1 MAALFQVDKYIL
13 AVCIG
18 GRLMAGLR
26 DVSVLLEPKIVRS
39 IRLTELLVAQLCTYS
54 MLSALCFAYPLYLFD
69 YSGSSTL
76 YGAVAA
82 IAFIPGVLATP
93 VGGILADRGR
103 QREVLVALGIAL
115 MTASLLSIPMKRS
128 LPLVV
133 VVAAILCV
141 QYGVQ
146 SLLKPMLQIETVRM
160 AGEKKVE
167 RATALVSQVTMVS
180 NILGPVVGTAVY
192 GCFGIDALCTTA
204 SVAFAMSALLF
215 GGALK
220 QNASSETMGDGATRM
235 TCRNDFRESIRYLL
249 AAVLNLALVGLTI
262 GAPII
267 VTKHLGMQSSR
278 VGVVEVALGLGGL
291 TGSGLVS
298 IWPHRFSLNGICRY
312 VAMICFGVV
321 PIFVT
326 LLFGADVCVFT
337 VFTVGSAWVMVWAAI
352 ASVEIIAFVQRAAP
366 TELCGKVLSVVYT
379 VLSCATPIG
388 QLVYGLAYDRWTPA
402 IVFAGM
408 LAVLTLTTALFYRLK
423 SRLWRL
429 S

>member
-1 MAALFQVDKYIL
+1 
-13 AVCIG
+13 
-18 GRLMAGLR
+18 MAGLR
-26 DVSVLLEPKIVRS
+26 DVGVSLKSKTVRS
-39 IRLTELLVAQLCTYS
+39 IRLAELLVAQLCTYS

-69 YSGSSTL
+69 CSGSSTL
-76 YGAVAA
+76 YGVVVA

-103 QREVLVALGIAL
+103 HREVLVALGIAL
-115 MTASLLSIPMKRS
+115 MAASLLSIPMKHS
-128 LPLVV
+128 LPLAVV
-133 VVAAILCV
+133 VVAILCV

-146 SLLKPMLQIETVRM
+146 SLLKPMLQMETVRM

-167 RATALVSQVTMVS
+167 WATALVSQVTMVS

-220 QNASSETMGDGATRM
+220 QNASSETMRDGATRT
-235 TCRNDFRESIRYLL
+235 TCRNDFRESIRYLLQNASLVAVILL

-262 GAPII
+262 GAPVI
-267 VTKHLGMQSSR
+267 VAKHLGMQSSF
-278 VGVVEVALGLGGL
+278 VGIIEVAMGLGGFV
-291 TGSGLVS
+291 GSGLVG
-298 IWPHRFSLNGICRY
+298 IWPHRFSFKGICRY

-321 PIFVT
+321 PIIVT
-326 LLFGADVCVFT
+326 LLSGPDELAFAALAA
-337 VFTVGSAWVMVWAAI
+337 GSAWVMAWASI
-352 ASVEIIAFVQRAAP
+352 ASVGIVSFVQRSAP
-366 TELCGKVLSVVYT
+366 KELCGKVLALVYMT
-379 VLSCATPIG
+379 LSCATPIG
-388 QLVYGLAYDRWTPA
+388 QLVYGLAYDRWAPA

-408 LAVLTLTTALFYRLK
+408 LAVLTSTTELFNRLK
-423 SRLWRL
+423 SRLWRM

>member
-1 MAALFQVDKYIL
+1 
-13 AVCIG
+13 
-18 GRLMAGLR
+18 MAGMR
-26 DVSVLLEPKIVRS
+26 RSNVSLAQKTGRS
-39 IRLTELLVAQLCTYS
+39 IRLFGLLVAQLCAYS
-54 MLSALCFAYPLYLFD
+54 MLSALCFACPLYLFD
-69 YSGSSTL
+69 CSGSSTL

-93 VGGILADRGR
+93 AGGILADRGR
-103 QREVLVALGIAL
+103 RRGVLVVLGIVL
-115 MTASLLSIPMKRS
+115 MATSLLFILVKRS
-128 LPLVV
+128 LPLAV
-133 VVAAILCV
+133 VVAAMLCV
-141 QYGVQ
+141 QYGIQ

-160 AGEKKVE
+160 TGQEKVE
-167 RATALVSQVTMVS
+167 RATALVSQITMMS

-192 GCFGIDALCTTA
+192 GCFGIDTLCATA
-204 SVAFAMSALLF
+204 SVTFAISALLF

-220 QNASSETMGDGATRM
+220 QNASSETMGDCATRT
-235 TCRNDFRESIRYLL
+235 TCRNDFRESIRYLLQNSSLVAVILL

-267 VTKHLGMQSSR
+267 VTKHLGMQSSC
-278 VGVVEVALGLGGL
+278 VGIVEVALGLGGL
-291 TGSGLVS
+291 TGSGLVG

-321 PIFVT
+321 PIIVT
-326 LLFGADVCVFT
+326 LLSGPDELAFAALAA
-337 VFTVGSAWVMVWAAI
+337 GSAWVMAWASI
-352 ASVEIIAFVQRAAP
+352 TSVEIVSFVQRSAP
-366 TELCGKVLSVVYT
+366 KKLCGKVLALVYKT
-379 VLSCATPIG
+379 LSCATPIG
-388 QLVYGLAYDRWTPA
+388 QLIYGLAYDRWTPA

>member
-1 MAALFQVDKYIL
+1 MAQKT
-13 AVCIG
+13 G
-18 GRLMAGLR
+18 
-26 DVSVLLEPKIVRS
+26 RS
-39 IRLTELLVAQLCTYS
+39 IRLFGLLVAQLCAYS
-54 MLSALCFAYPLYLFD
+54 MLSALCFACPLYLFD
-69 YSGSSTL
+69 CSGSSTL

-93 VGGILADRGR
+93 AGGILADRGR
-103 QREVLVALGIAL
+103 RRGVLVVLGIVL
-115 MTASLLSIPMKRS
+115 MATSLLFIPVKRS
-128 LPLVV
+128 LPLAV
-133 VVAAILCV
+133 VVAAMLCV
-141 QYGVQ
+141 QYGIQ

-160 AGEKKVE
+160 TGQEKVE
-167 RATALVSQVTMVS
+167 RATALVSQITMMS

-192 GCFGIDALCTTA
+192 GCFGIDTLCATT
-204 SVAFAMSALLF
+204 SVTFAISALLF

-220 QNASSETMGDGATRM
+220 QNASSGMTGDSTTCS
-235 TCRNDFRESIRYLL
+235 TCRSDFRESIRYLAQNASLLVVFLL

-267 VTKHLGMQSSR
+267 VTKHLGMQSSC
-278 VGVVEVALGLGGL
+278 VGIVEVALGLGGL
-291 TGSGLVS
+291 TGSGLVG

-321 PIFVT
+321 PIIVT
-326 LLFGADVCVFT
+326 LLSGPDELAFAALAA
-337 VFTVGSAWVMVWAAI
+337 GSTWVMAWASI
-352 ASVEIIAFVQRAAP
+352 TSVEIVSFVQRSAP
-366 TELCGKVLSVVYT
+366 KKLCGKVLALVYMT
-379 VLSCATPIG
+379 LSCATPIG
-388 QLVYGLAYDRWTPA
+388 QLIYGLAYDRWTPA

>member
-1 MAALFQVDKYIL
+1 
-13 AVCIG
+13 
-18 GRLMAGLR
+18 MAGMR
-26 DVSVLLEPKIVRS
+26 WSGVSLAQKTVRS
-39 IRLTELLVAQLCTYS
+39 IRLFGLLVAQLCTYS
-54 MLSALCFAYPLYLFD
+54 MLSALCFAYPLYLSD
-69 YSGSSTL
+69 CSGSSTL
-76 YGAVAA
+76 YGVVVA

-103 QREVLVALGIAL
+103 HREVLVALGIAL
-115 MTASLLSIPMKRS
+115 MTASLLSIPMKCS
-128 LPLVV
+128 LPLAVV
-133 VVAAILCV
+133 VVAILCA

-146 SLLKPMLQIETVRM
+146 SLLKPILQIETVRM

-167 RATALVSQVTMVS
+167 QATALVSQVTMVS

-249 AAVLNLALVGLTI
+249 QNASLVAVILLAAVLNLALVGLTI

-267 VTKHLGMQSSR
+267 VTKHLGMQSSC
-278 VGVVEVALGLGGL
+278 VGMVEVALGLGGL
-291 TGSGLVS
+291 TGSGLVG

-312 VAMICFGVV
+312 VAMICLGVV
-321 PIFVT
+321 PIIVT

-337 VFTVGSAWVMVWAAI
+337 VFAVGSAWVMVWASI
-352 ASVEIIAFVQRAAP
+352 ASVEIIAFVQWAAP
-366 TELCGKVLSVVYT
+366 KELCGKVLALVYMT
-379 VLSCATPIG
+379 LSCATPIG

-429 S
+429 F

>member
-1 MAALFQVDKYIL
+1 MAQKT
-13 AVCIG
+13 G
-18 GRLMAGLR
+18 
-26 DVSVLLEPKIVRS
+26 RS
-39 IRLTELLVAQLCTYS
+39 IRLFGLLVARLCAYS
-54 MLSALCFAYPLYLFD
+54 MLSALCFACPLYLFD
-69 YSGSSTL
+69 CSGSSTL

-93 VGGILADRGR
+93 AGGILADRGR
-103 QREVLVALGIAL
+103 RRGVLVVLGIVL
-115 MTASLLSIPMKRS
+115 MATSLLFIPVKRS
-128 LPLVV
+128 LPLAV
-133 VVAAILCV
+133 VVAAMLCV
-141 QYGVQ
+141 QYGIQ

-160 AGEKKVE
+160 TGQEKVE
-167 RATALVSQVTMVS
+167 RATALVSQITMMS

-192 GCFGIDALCTTA
+192 GCFGIDTLCATA
-204 SVAFAMSALLF
+204 SVTFAISALLF

-220 QNASSETMGDGATRM
+220 QNASSETMGDCATRT
-235 TCRNDFRESIRYLL
+235 TCRNDFRESIRYPLLNSSLVAVILL

-267 VTKHLGMQSSR
+267 VTKHLGMQSSC
-278 VGVVEVALGLGGL
+278 VGIVEVALGLGGL
-291 TGSGLVS
+291 TGSGLVG

-321 PIFVT
+321 PIIVT
-326 LLFGADVCVFT
+326 LLSGPDELAFAALAA
-337 VFTVGSAWVMVWAAI
+337 GSAWVMAWASI
-352 ASVEIIAFVQRAAP
+352 TSVEIVSFVQRSAP
-366 TELCGKVLSVVYT
+366 KKLCGKVLALVYMT
-379 VLSCATPIG
+379 LSCATPIG
-388 QLVYGLAYDRWTPA
+388 QLIYGLAYDRWTPA

>member
-1 MAALFQVDKYIL
+1 MTQKT
-13 AVCIG
+13 
-18 GRLMAGLR
+18 
-26 DVSVLLEPKIVRS
+26 VRS
-39 IRLTELLVAQLCTYS
+39 IRLFGLLVAQLCTYS

-69 YSGSSTL
+69 CSGSSTL
-76 YGAVAA
+76 YGTVVA

-93 VGGILADRGR
+93 AGGILADRGR
-103 QREVLVALGIAL
+103 HREVLVALGIAL
-115 MTASLLSIPMKRS
+115 MTASLLSIPMKHS
-128 LPLVV
+128 LPLAVV
-133 VVAAILCV
+133 VVAILCV

-220 QNASSETMGDGATRM
+220 QNASSETMGDGATRT
-235 TCRNDFRESIRYLL
+235 TCRNDFRESIRYLLQNASLTAVILL

-267 VTKHLGMQSSR
+267 VTKHLGMQSSC
-278 VGVVEVALGLGGL
+278 VGIVEVALGLGGL
-291 TGSGLVS
+291 AGSGLVG
-298 IWPHRFSLNGICRY
+298 IWPHRFSFKGICRY
-312 VAMICFGVV
+312 VAMICLGVV
-321 PIFVT
+321 PIIVT
-326 LLFGADVCVFT
+326 LLSGPNEFAFVALAA
-337 VFTVGSAWVMVWAAI
+337 GSAWVMAW
-352 ASVEIIAFVQRAAP
+352 ASVTSVEVVSFVQRSAP
-366 TELCGKVLSVVYT
+366 KELCGKVLALVYMA
-379 VLSCATPIG
+379 LSCAMPIG

-402 IVFAGM
+402 IVLAGM
-408 LAVLTLTTALFYRLK
+408 LAVLTLMTALFYRLK
-423 SRLWRL
+423 SRLWRM